1 MKPRILVLT
10 ATLGNRDSLR
20 KTIKS
25 VKEIGGDNVK
35 HILIAP
41 EKCISFINEQYGDI
55 CCLPEKTDKRG
66 IYAALNY
73 GFQTY
78 GHEYEYLT
86 FINDDDY
93 WLPEYKTLITAI
105 LKGDLDLVYGK
116 TKYVDAHGVTLG
128 EQASSGRFSD
138 FIPLLTSNII
148 LLTQQATIIRSDW
161 YFKLN
166 GFDESYKLVADTKF
180 WAILSL
186 ENVKYR
192 YFNCCCA
199 VYTIQDGQLSSDH
212 KTQSIEHKRMLNEFP
227 TISQHKVILAKIK
240 FRMANVCLYFKRFL
254 VRRRILN
261 PFMGG
266 GKIVKLFTCLMPWK
280 LKRWM
285 LIHLYGYEIDKTAYI
300 GLSYIFPKHLIMKAG
315 AKIGHLNVA
324 IHLDKIMIGYNSSIV
339 RENWITGFP
348 TKTMS
353 LHFSHDVGRRSE
365 LIIGDESAITK
376 NHHIDCTNAIH
387 VGNYVTIAGYRS
399 QLLTHS
405 IDVHRGRQDSHP
417 ITIGDYCFVSTA
429 CKILGGALLPSHSVL
444 AAGAVLIKPFKE
456 EWYIYGGVPAK
467 PIKALSKQD
476 LYFSREKGYVY

>member
-1 MKPRILVLT
+1 MTSQILVVT
-10 ATLGNRDSLR
+10 ATLGDRPTLQ
-20 KTIKS
+20 KTISS
-25 VKEIGGDNVK
+25 VRSIGGNNVK
-35 HILIAP
+35 HIIIAP
-41 EKCISFINEQYGDI
+41 KEKILAIQDCYNGITCI
-55 CCLPEKTDKRG
+55 PEPEGKKG
-66 IYAALNY
+66 IYPVLNY
-73 GFQTY
+73 VFYTY

-212 KTQSIEHKRMLNEFP
+212 ETQSIEHKRMLNEFS

-254 VRRRILN
+254 VRRRFLN

-324 IHLDKIMIGYNSSIV
+324 IHLDKVMIGHNSSIAC
-339 RENWITGFP
+339 ENWITGFP

-353 LHFSHDVGRRSE
+353 LHFSHDTDRRSE

-376 NHHIDCTNAIH
+376 NHHIDCTNAIY

-429 CKILGGALLPSHSVL
+429 CKILGGAILPPRSVL
-444 AAGAVLIKPFKE
+444 ATGAVLNKQYKE
-456 EWYIYGGVPAK
+456 ELTLYGGIPAR
-467 PIKALSKQD
+467 PIKKFNED
-476 LYFSREKGYVY
+476 DRYFLRESGYVY